1 LTGQQQTTAKL
12 MIIKVGQVG
21 YGIFSGTSTTLRD
34 QRKGLKPMPDSPN
47 TETNDTESHIPELST
62 QTSDI
67 EAPDIVLKHLG
78 ERMRFWWNYFA
89 RHLNS
94 NRIIAGFTVEIALT
108 GIGYTIF
115 AALQWS
121 VMSGQLTELQM
132 QTKLTRQQLVGTQ
145 AAVLKASTGFGIEG
159 FEFGLAN
166 SRDVDAMN
174 VSVKVMMT
182 PVSLPGGVRLAD
194 SVVQS
199 ASAKRV
205 TKDLGFSKRWPIPWP
220 VQHDMQEGWPGKRT
234 VKVEGEY
241 SYEDGFG
248 DTTAGT
254 FCDVWLP
261 VTNIVSK
268 HENAWLGGPTQCEG
282 IENTIRDVWER
293 TKRGRKREE
302 FEVISS
308 EK

>member
-1 LTGQQQTTAKL
+1 
-12 MIIKVGQVG
+12 
-21 YGIFSGTSTTLRD
+21 
-34 QRKGLKPMPDSPN
+34 
-47 TETNDTESHIPELST
+47 
-62 QTSDI
+62 
-67 EAPDIVLKHLG
+67 
-78 ERMRFWWNYFA
+78 
-89 RHLNS
+89 
-94 NRIIAGFTVEIALT
+94 
-108 GIGYTIF
+108 
-115 AALQWS
+115 
-121 VMSGQLTELQM
+121 
-132 QTKLTRQQLVGTQ
+132 
-145 AAVLKASTGFGIEG
+145 
-159 FEFGLAN
+159 
-166 SRDVDAMN
+166 MN

-220 VQHDMQEGWPGKRT
+220 VQHDMQEVWPGKRT

-268 HENAWLGGPTQCEG
+268 HENAWLGGPTQCGG
-282 IENTIRDVWER
+282 IENAIRDVWER